1 MTGGSIMVN
10 ELRKNTS
17 INADLQVD
25 GLAAFG
31 IAAIVATSFCIC
43 IGMGMKYGYT
53 FHFGVAAI
61 TPPTNLLPTT

>member
-1 MTGGSIMVN
+1 MVN

-31 IAAIVATSFCIC
+31 IAAIAATSFCIC
-43 IGMGMKYGYT
+43 IGMKYGYT
-53 FHFGVAAI
+53 FHFGVASI
-61 TPPTNLLPTT
+61 SPPTNLLPTT

>member
-1 MTGGSIMVN
+1 MVN

-31 IAAIVATSFCIC
+31 IVAIAATSFCVCIC
-43 IGMGMKYGYT
+43 MGMKHGYT
-53 FHFGVAAI
+53 FRFGAASSSI
-61 TPPTNLLPTT
+61 TPATNLLPTT